1 MEVTSVIQ
9 VLIVSHDVI
18 FHISYSENEKS
29 LFGTQSFLL
38 RLQQSSAKCWYVKNY
53 NILVS
58 SP

>member
-1 MEVTSVIQ
+1 MEVPSVIQ

-38 RLQQSSAKCWYVKNY
+38 RLQQSSAKC
-53 NILVS
+53 
-58 SP
+58 